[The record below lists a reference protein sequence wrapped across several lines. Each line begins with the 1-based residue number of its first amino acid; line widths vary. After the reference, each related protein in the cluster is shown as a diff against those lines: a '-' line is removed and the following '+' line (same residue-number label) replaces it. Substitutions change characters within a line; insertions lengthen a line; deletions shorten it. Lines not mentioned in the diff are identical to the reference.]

1 MGRPRN
7 STSDGP
13 AARSGPSSA
22 FVLLFQTPVKSTC
35 ATAGALAA
43 NVAAT
48 RKAPMRVARPR
59 LDMNTLL
66 RPPQAEGERHGSE
79 FMRVMSL
86 SAYAIV
92 VAVLSVVLHA
102 TGAAEAVTYVGH
114 HPLPHLPPPHLPLTT
129 CHLPPTV
136 NGADAVPWFGKW
148 QLEPPKTAPR

>member
-48 RKAPMRVARPR
+48 TKAPMRVARPR
-59 LDMNTLL
+59 LDMHTLL
-66 RPPQAEGERHGSE
+66 RPLDQKATRHGNE
-79 FMRVMSL
+79 YPQVMSL
-86 SAYAIV
+86 SAHAIV
-92 VAVLSVVLHA
+92 VAVLSVTLHA
-102 TGAAEAVTYVGH
+102 TGTGEAVTYVGH
-114 HPLPHLPPPHLPLTT
+114 PFR
-129 CHLPPTV
+129 
-136 NGADAVPWFGKW
+136 GAGSDAAPWFGTW
-148 QLEPPKTAPR
+148 QLEAPKTAPRWFETPAYKKV